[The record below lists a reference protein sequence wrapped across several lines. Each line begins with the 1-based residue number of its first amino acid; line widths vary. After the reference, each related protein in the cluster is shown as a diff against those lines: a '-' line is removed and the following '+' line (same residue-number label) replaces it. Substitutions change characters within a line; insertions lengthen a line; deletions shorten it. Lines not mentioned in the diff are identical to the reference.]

1 MLPKNIPTQK
11 IRNNNQKESLLD
23 LEHSDTSSDYTNY
36 IDFPNNQIYIIDIIK
51 IRKYFEKQIQRKV
64 DLIKEEELSNT
75 EKQLK
80 VLNEMNSSLESGD
93 GDDSVDRDIPEN
105 ENKNNENNISFS
117 FSFSDESTADYSS
130 YSFDPSDE
138 KNKYYIKYNLYDN
151 TTICNNRKVKLPK
164 LMQLDQDKIY
174 YLYLNK
180 SITYYFIKS
189 AYLGNNEPINYD
201 EKDSEESKLNE
212 LYGLFFC
219 GKKIEFNN
227 ESTICSP
234 NNFICKNC
242 MEKNKRRYNL
252 KHNYL
257 ININGRIAKKIKDG
271 NKGFHCFGHFIF
283 GKIQIEICLNKFC
296 CLACKLLNKYE
307 KYYLSTE

>member
-11 IRNNNQKESLLD
+11 IRRNNQKESLLD
-23 LEHSDTSSDYTNY
+23 LEHSDTSSDNINY
-36 IDFPNNQIYIIDIIK
+36 IDFPNNQIDIIDIIK
-51 IRKYFEKQIQRKV
+51 IRKYFEKRIQIKV
-64 DLIKEEELSNT
+64 DLIKEEELST
-75 EKQLK
+75 AEKKLK
-80 VLNEMNSSLESGD
+80 VLNEMNSSSENSAD
-93 GDDSVDRDIPEN
+93 RVDRDIPEN

-117 FSFSDESTADYSS
+117 FSDESTADISS
-130 YSFDPSDE
+130 YSFDPNDE

-151 TTICNNRKVKLPK
+151 ITICNNKKVKLPK
-164 LMQLDQDKIY
+164 LMQLDRDKIY

-180 SITYYFIKS
+180 SITYYSIKS
-189 AYLGNNEPINYD
+189 AYLGKNEPINND
-201 EKDSEESKLNE
+201 EIDSDESKLNE

-307 KYYLSTE
+307 KYYFSTK

>member
-1 MLPKNIPTQK
+1 MLSNDIPTQK
-11 IRNNNQKESLLD
+11 IRRNNQKESLLD

-36 IDFPNNQIYIIDIIK
+36 IDFPNNQMDIFDIIK
-51 IRKYFEKQIQRKV
+51 IRKQIEKQIQKKV
-64 DLIKEEELSNT
+64 DLVEEKELSYT
-75 EKQLK
+75 EKRLK
-80 VLNEMNSSLESGD
+80 VLSEMHSSSESGD
-93 GDDSVDRDIPEN
+93 DNVDRDAPEN
-105 ENKNNENNISFS
+105 DNKNNENTISFS
-117 FSFSDESTADYSS
+117 FSTSFSDESTADYSS
-130 YSFDPSDE
+130 YSFDPNDE

-151 TTICNNRKVKLPK
+151 ITVCNNKKAKLPK

-180 SITYYFIKS
+180 PITYCFIKS
-189 AYLGNNEPINYD
+189 VFLGKNGPINYD
-201 EKDSEESKLNE
+201 ENDLGECKLNE
-212 LYGLFFC
+212 IYGLFFC

-227 ESTICSP
+227 ESIICSP

-307 KYYLSTE
+307 KYYFSTK